1 MKQPKKKFDPD
12 RLVLTKDEILDFC
25 DRVLDKWS
33 KDPTENAQNIIT
45 MNTRPLLFQTTSY
58 IYKYKFFNS

>member
-33 KDPTENAQNIIT
+33 KDPTENAQNIIA
-45 MNTRPLLFQTTSY
+45 MNTVRTSVCWTDE
-58 IYKYKFFNS
+58 